1 MIYFIACSATKLDRA
16 APACDLYQGQAFK
29 AARHIAEQNRA
40 DYWILSAKHGLIH
53 PDTMTAPYDDYLG
66 AMTTAQRR
74 TWGAMVCQQIEA
86 ANLAGKPATIL
97 AGKHYAAPI
106 AHLFP
111 TLDLPLAGLGIGQQ
125 LSKLKQLKGTSC
137 RS

>member
-1 MIYFIACSATKLDRA
+1 MIYFIACSFTKLDRA

-29 AARHIAEQNRA
+29 AARQIAEQNRA

-53 PDTMTAPYDDYLG
+53 PDTITAPYDEYL
-66 AMTTAQRR
+66 ASMSKAQR
-74 TWGAMVCQQIEA
+74 TAWGLMVCEQIKA
-86 ANLAGKPATIL
+86 AQLTSRDAVIL

-111 TLDLPLAGLGIGQQ
+111 TLSLPLAGLGIGQQ
-125 LSKLKQLKGTSC
+125 LRKLKQLKG
-137 RS
+137 

>member
-29 AARHIAEQNRA
+29 AARQLAEKHRA

-53 PDTMTAPYDDYLG
+53 PDTITAPYNDYLG
-66 AMTTAQRR
+66 AMNKAQR
-74 TWGAMVCQQIEA
+74 TIWGAMVCEQIKA
-86 ANLAGKPATIL
+86 AGLTSRAAVIL
-97 AGKHYAAPI
+97 AGKHYADPI

-111 TLDLPLAGLGIGQQ
+111 TLDRPLAGLGIGQQ
-125 LSKLKQLKGTSC
+125 LRKLKQLNQG
-137 RS
+137 